1 MPSFKLNKDTSIL
14 VEFTPHPTQDA
25 TQPLTPEEHR
35 QQSATAI
42 NNAMNTIRNM
52 AQLVVETMDTLPQ
65 KPAQVDI
72 EFGLNLTPD
81 GNATLVKLDNNPTLN
96 ITLTWDNQW
105 LQDDEIPN
113 PEQPITAPQPDW
125 QDTSDSYRTTSAP
138 QTDWEEPLPQ
148 YRPVIIDPP
157 EPARPIAEPQTDWD
171 DEEDWI

>member
-14 VEFTPHPTQDA
+14 VEFPPTQDTA
-25 TQPLTPEEHR
+25 TPLTPEEHR

-65 KPAQVDI
+65 KPAQVDV
-72 EFGLNLTPD
+72 EFSLDLTPD
-81 GNATLVKLDNNPTLN
+81 GNATLVKPDNNPTLN

-105 LQDDEIPN
+105 LQDDELPN
-113 PEQPITAPQPDW
+113 PEHPTTTSQSDWQETPDPYRPTRAPQPDW
-125 QDTSDSYRTTSAP
+125 ED
-138 QTDWEEPLPQ
+138 PQ

-157 EPARPIAEPQTDWD
+157 EPSRPMADPQTDWND
-171 DEEDWI
+171 DDDEDWI